1 MTRFLPAAAL
11 LLGLLGPAR
20 AQDVVYYYDRAAKK
34 ELEHRGKIEAESPAG
49 ITIKV
54 REAKEDVVIQVP
66 AGAVA
71 QVIYGQTGVDRL
83 TYRGPFGKLDR
94 AAKESGKA
102 REKALAEALEG
113 FTKLEQQVGGV
124 PNAKRYFQY
133 KAAEAT
139 ALLATDD
146 PTKVEPAIKL
156 LTDFKTANANGWQI
170 VPALKTLAR
179 LQEES
184 GKTDDARKT
193 YEELADLPDIP
204 ASLKQESG
212 VLVGRLLLRG
222 GKYADAEKR
231 LKALASAMSAA
242 DAQLPFVKAY
252 LVESRLGRGSLDGV
266 PKELGD
272 VIKSSGDAR
281 LRGVAHNLLG
291 DYYLKMNQ
299 QDEAFWHYLRVDA
312 MYNED
317 ATEQAKALYHLVT
330 LFDKVK
336 KDPIRGKECAA
347 RLMEP
352 RFAGT
357 SYQRR
362 LAAEG
367 KKVP

>member
-1 MTRFLPAAAL
+1 MIRYLFAAVA
-11 LLGLLGPAR
+11 LGLLGTAA
-20 AQDVVYYYDRAAKK
+20 AQDSVYYRDRAAKK

-49 ITIKV
+49 LSIKV
-54 REAKEDVVIQVP
+54 REAKDDVVKQVP
-66 AGAVA
+66 TDDVT
-71 QVIYGQTGVDRL
+71 QVIYGQAGVDRV
-83 TYRGPFGKLDR
+83 TYRAPFGKLDR
-94 AAKESGKA
+94 AARETGKA
-102 REKALAEALEG
+102 REKSLTEALDG
-113 FTKLEQQVGGV
+113 FSQLEQRVTT

-133 KAAEAT
+133 KAAEVT
-139 ALLATDD
+139 AALAADD
-146 PTKVEPAIKL
+146 PTRVDPAIKL
-156 LTDFKTANANGWQI
+156 LTEFKSSHGNSWQI

-193 YEELADLPDIP
+193 YEELAELPDVP
-204 ASLKQESG
+204 AAVKQESG

-231 LKALASAMSAA
+231 LQALAGAMSAG

-252 LVESRLGRGSLDGV
+252 LLESRLGRGALDGV

-272 VIKSSGDAR
+272 VIKSSADAR
-281 LRGVAHNLLG
+281 LCGVVHNLLG
-291 DYYLKMNQ
+291 DYHLKVSQ
-299 QDEAFWHYLRVDA
+299 PDEAFWHYLRVDA
-312 MYNED
+312 MYPDD
-317 ATEQAKALYHLVT
+317 AEEQAKALYNLAA

-357 SYQRR
+357 TYQRR
-362 LAAEG
+362 MAAQTR
-367 KKVP
+367 KTP

>member
-1 MTRFLPAAAL
+1 MNRFLLAPTL
-11 LLGLLGPAR
+11 VFGLLGAAR
-20 AQDVVYYYDRAAKK
+20 AQDFVYYYDRAAKK
-34 ELEHRGKIEAESPAG
+34 EQEHRGKIEAESPAG

-54 REAKEDVVIQVP
+54 KEAKDDVVKKVA
-66 AGAVA
+66 AGDVT

-94 AAKESGKA
+94 ATKETDKA
-102 REKALAEALEG
+102 RREKAFAEALEG

-124 PNAKRYFQY
+124 PNAKRYIQY
-133 KAAEAT
+133 KAAEVT
-139 ALLATDD
+139 ALMAQDD
-146 PTKVEPAIKL
+146 PAKVEPAIKL
-156 LTDFKTANANGWQI
+156 LTEFKAVNGTAWQI

-204 ASLKQESG
+204 PAVKQESG

-222 GKYADAEKR
+222 GKYADAERR
-231 LKALASAMSAA
+231 LKALASTMTTT

-252 LVESRLGRGSLDGV
+252 LVQSRLGRGQLDGV

-291 DYYLKMNQ
+291 DYYLKKNQ

-317 ATEQAKALYHLVT
+317 AEEHAKALFQLVT

-336 KDPIRGKECAA
+336 KDPLRGKECAA
-347 RLMEP
+347 RLLEP

-362 LAAEG
+362 VAAEG
-367 KKVP
+367 KK

>member
-1 MTRFLPAAAL
+1 MTRYTLAATLAL
-11 LLGLLGPAR
+11 GVFGAAR
-20 AQDVVYYYDRAAKK
+20 AQDFVYYYDRAAKK
-34 ELEHRGKIEAESPAG
+34 EEEHRGKIEAESPAG
-49 ITIKV
+49 LTV
-54 REAKEDVVIQVP
+54 RVKEAKDDVVKK
-66 AGAVA
+66 VA
-71 QVIYGQTGVDRL
+71 AADVTQVIYGGTGVDRL

-94 AAKESGKA
+94 AAKEPDKA
-102 REKALAEALEG
+102 RREKGLAEALDG
-113 FTKLEQQVGGV
+113 FAKLEQQVGGV
-124 PNAKRYFQY
+124 PNAKRYIQY
-133 KAAEAT
+133 KVAEVT
-139 ALLATDD
+139 AQQAQDD

-156 LTDFKTANANGWQI
+156 LSEFKAAHANAWTI

-179 LQEES
+179 LQEDS

-204 ASLKQESG
+204 PAVKQESA

-222 GKYADAEKR
+222 GQYADAERR
-231 LKALASAMSAA
+231 LKSLASAMSAA

-252 LVESRLGRGSLDGV
+252 LVESRLGRGQLDGV
-266 PKELGD
+266 PKDLAE

-291 DYYLKMNQ
+291 DYYLKKGQ

-317 ATEQAKALYHLVT
+317 AEEHAKALFQLAT

-336 KDPIRGKECAA
+336 KDPLRGKECAA

-357 SYQRR
+357 PYPRR
-362 LAAEG
+362 LAAGG
-367 KKVP
+367 KK